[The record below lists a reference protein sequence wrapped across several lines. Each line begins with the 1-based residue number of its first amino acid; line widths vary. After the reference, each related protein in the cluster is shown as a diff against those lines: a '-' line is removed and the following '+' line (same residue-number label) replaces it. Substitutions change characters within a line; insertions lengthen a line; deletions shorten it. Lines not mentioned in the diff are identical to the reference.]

1 MCGEA
6 RDHFRRVA
14 MKFRLHLRIICYSFP
29 ILFRQGDFFHGKYV
43 SCRILGSSRKHCM
56 NISLRKSRIEGN
68 LEVDTVPTQ
77 GDIIQAYVENTNRKG
92 CFVRISSQVRG
103 RIILK
108 ELSQDFVPDP
118 VSTFPPGRLIR
129 AKVKSSS
136 CSNSMTTFDL
146 DMRESSL
153 LENDDMVK
161 FEDLEEGSKVKGTI
175 SRVERFGVFVKLDN
189 SHLTGMSHL
198 SECSDKFVEKLE
210 DLFDPGDRVKA
221 LILDI
226 NTETKRISLGLKASY
241 FTSDDDSSSESEDDS
256 SAMSVDEDD
265 ISIDSD
271 SSPCEESSKVI
282 IGNADSETSEDEISD
297 SDDDVS
303 DPNSSSASE
312 DESDQEALDDVKFDW
327 DIVQNGDNSK
337 DALVVESD
345 SDTDDSDSDDSED
358 SAAGKK
364 RKHNSRTKAL
374 KRKREEA
381 EVSRLENRLADGT
394 ADENPVTSGDFER
407 LLATDP
413 NSSET
418 YIRYMAHYLSLSDID
433 GARGV
438 AERAF
443 KRIVFREEGEKL
455 NVWTAL
461 LALEI
466 KYGSEKS
473 FHDIIDRAANQN
485 NPKQVYLRVCEM
497 LEKEV
502 ERCDS
507 LSTKSKGYEESV
519 QKADEMFAKMCKKF
533 KSKKTVWVAR
543 MQYLLKQG
551 RHDEAQE
558 VLKRSI
564 LSLPGY
570 KHIAVVSKLA
580 QLEFEFGSKERAR
593 TLFDGLLEKY
603 IKRLDLAFVY
613 VDKELKYGGGV
624 NAARSLFMRII
635 HPSGSRKKKSFS
647 DKQMKSV
654 FKKWFKVEEEF
665 GDMNSQERVK
675 AEARAYVERSS

>member
-1 MCGEA
+1 
-6 RDHFRRVA
+6 
-14 MKFRLHLRIICYSFP
+14 
-29 ILFRQGDFFHGKYV
+29 
-43 SCRILGSSRKHCM
+43 M
-56 NISLRKSRIEGN
+56 NTSLRKSRIEGN
-68 LEVDTVPTQ
+68 LEADTVPTQ
-77 GDIIQAYVENTNRKG
+77 GHIIQAYVENTNRKG

-118 VSTFPPGRLIR
+118 VSSFPPGRLIR

-136 CSNSMTTFDL
+136 CSNSMTTVDL

-153 LENDDMVK
+153 LENDDMIK
-161 FEDLEEGSKVKGTI
+161 FEDLEEGSKVKGTV
-175 SRVERFGVFVKLDN
+175 SRVERFGVFVKLDK

-221 LILDI
+221 LVLDI

-241 FTSDDDSSSESEDDS
+241 FTSNDDSSSESEDDS

-271 SSPCEESSKVI
+271 SSPREESSKVI
-282 IGNADSETSEDEISD
+282 IGNADSGTSEDEISD
-297 SDDDVS
+297 SDDDIS
-303 DPNSSSASE
+303 DSNSSSASE

-327 DIVQNGDNSK
+327 DLVQNRDDSK
-337 DALVVESD
+337 GGLVVESD

-358 SAAGKK
+358 SAVGKK

-407 LLATDP
+407 LLATAP

-507 LSTKSKGYEESV
+507 LSTNSKGFEESV

-564 LSLPGY
+564 LSLPDY

-665 GDMNSQERVK
+665 GDIKSQERVK